1 MLDSAKTVALLTVLP
16 SDATA
21 NDLKAAL
28 VSDGDEGQRNMNT
41 LRRIKYGGA
50 RRDLYG
56 AWIACPDSSLIM
68 NC

>member
-28 VSDGDEGQRNMNT
+28 VSNGDEGQRYMNT

-50 RRDLYG
+50 RRDL
-56 AWIACPDSSLIM
+56 
-68 NC
+68 